1 MISPSLIIDTDT
13 MLLVPRHD
21 FCLVLANPDDQ
32 NLERDT

>member
-1 MISPSLIIDTDT
+1 MISPSLIMDTG